1 MLCVDWMHGWFQ
13 VYYRQHFPDIA
24 VGYEDPRVT
33 LHLGDGIK
41 FLKHVPQ
48 GAYDAIILDAFQ
60 MMGPEAEELADD
72 CFMES
77 VARALRPGGV
87 MSCPA
92 DSLWHKEF
100 SLADF
105 VARCGKTFE
114 GSVSY
119 AWCTV
124 PSYSS
129 GMMGFMLCS
138 AEGPPV
144 DFKNPINPLN
154 LEHYGVAKG
163 PPKFYNSEV
172 HTAAFCLP
180 SFAKKNMFESKTK
193 KKYAALQK

>member
-33 LHLGDGIK
+33 LHLGD
-41 FLKHVPQ
+41 
-48 GAYDAIILDAFQ
+48 
-60 MMGPEAEELADD
+60 GPEAEELADD

-119 AWCTV
+119 AWCTWDDGFHALLRRGAT
-124 PSYSS
+124 SRFQKSNKSIES
-129 GMMGFMLCS
+129 GALRCS
-138 AEGPPV
+138 
-144 DFKNPINPLN
+144 
-154 LEHYGVAKG
+154 
-163 PPKFYNSEV
+163 
-172 HTAAFCLP
+172 
-180 SFAKKNMFESKTK
+180 
-193 KKYAALQK
+193 